1 MTDFALKYQDGVID
15 FILVNG
21 DLGMDDGLES
31 AVLLSLLCDARV
43 SVEELPHS
51 EDDPGGFWGD
61 FASEVEGD
69 STGSKLR
76 LLRREKLTNET
87 ATRAKKYCEEALQ
100 WLIDDKIASDV
111 AVTTEIINSNL
122 LLIAIEI
129 KRPSGRIYYKFDYI
143 WQSQGL
149 KV

>member
-21 DLGMDDGLES
+21 DLKMDDGLES
-31 AVLLSLLCDARV
+31 AVVLSLLCDARV
-43 SVEELPHS
+43 SVDELPYGE
-51 EDDPGGFWGD
+51 EDPRGFWGD
-61 FASEVEGD
+61 IVSEVEGD
-69 STGSKLR
+69 STGSKLW

-149 KV
+149 KI